1 MSVSVHVSL
10 GICEPDASISIVI
23 ADRIVAIGGQLFIE
37 FDRMAFE
44 SNHHLRHAEI
54 GDLCRRMPG
63 GA

>member
-1 MSVSVHVSL
+1 MGVSVHVSL
-10 GICEPDASISIVI
+10 GICEPDAPISIVI
-23 ADRIVAIGGQLFIE
+23 ADRIVAICGQLFIE

-44 SNHHLRHAEI
+44 TNHHLRHAEI